1 MAHGLQLARSHLV
14 MSHGLSWIAHST
26 EVYRMT
32 QEQPAQGVALGTQ
45 APNFSL
51 TTSDGERVSL
61 GDFRGRQP
69 VLLVFYRGWW

>member
-1 MAHGLQLARSHLV
+1 
-14 MSHGLSWIAHST
+14 
-26 EVYRMT
+26 MT